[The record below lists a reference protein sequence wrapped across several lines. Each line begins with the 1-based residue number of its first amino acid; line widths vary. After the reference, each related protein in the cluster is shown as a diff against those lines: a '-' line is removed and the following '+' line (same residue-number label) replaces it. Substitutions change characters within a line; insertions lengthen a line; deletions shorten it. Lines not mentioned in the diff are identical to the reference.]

1 MKKYQ
6 RLLSAVV
13 LILFSVTLTL
23 LSGHPFETGLFFAGA
38 CLLQSQAGG
47 LETAGLLPKLVSFL
61 TLWILGGISY
71 PVVCP
76 RWLLYPLLFLANATI
91 YLFAPATSQE
101 ESEKSGSF
109 WRWEQERIPWRTRE
123 QWQEFRRLK
132 KNRAVFITLLLSVFT
147 VARYR
152 KPISSLLLVILLVE
166 MVSILGVIW
175 RALQEQSKHTS

>member
-101 ESEKSGSF
+101 EPEKSGSF
-109 WRWEQERIPWRTRE
+109 LEWEQESIPWRTAE
-123 QWQEFRRLK
+123 QWQELRRQK

-147 VARYR
+147 IARYG
-152 KPISSLLLVILLVE
+152 KPVSSLLLVMLLVE

-175 RALQEQSKHTS
+175 RALQEQSNHSS